1 MDSSLRFQPE
11 DSYPPYNIVRTG
23 EIRIASR
30 SRLLASSPTR
40 SPVTVGSSESDLVV
54 AIAIAGDHE
63 PTDSRRV
70 RERDNQSAKDALAPI
85 DHRRAWG
92 RAMARIVIVED
103 EIQVLMLA
111 ESVLQQAGHD
121 TVSASTVAEAQALI
135 NSKDEKF
142 DLVFADVELGGGV
155 LALVRSHVV
164 PIWTSILAAVWQEMF
179 SIRC

>member
-1 MDSSLRFQPE
+1 MALNLNLDPFWRSSVGFDRIFDLMDSSLRFQPE
-11 DSYPPYNIVRTG
+11 DSYPRTTTCGPGKFLSHLARGCWLQARLDRPLPSDHPKAILSWPLPLPATMSRPTLG
-23 EIRIASR
+23 ECAN
-30 SRLLASSPTR
+30 A
-40 SPVTVGSSESDLVV
+40 
-54 AIAIAGDHE
+54 
-63 PTDSRRV
+63 
-70 RERDNQSAKDALAPI
+70 DNQSAKDALAPI

-155 LALVRSHVV
+155 LALV
-164 PIWTSILAAVWQEMF
+164 
-179 SIRC
+179 

>member
-1 MDSSLRFQPE
+1 MSLP
-11 DSYPPYNIVRTG
+11 TLG
-23 EIRIASR
+23 ECAN
-30 SRLLASSPTR
+30 A
-40 SPVTVGSSESDLVV
+40 
-54 AIAIAGDHE
+54 
-63 PTDSRRV
+63 
-70 RERDNQSAKDALAPI
+70 DNQSAKYALAPI

-155 LALVRSHVV
+155 LALV
-164 PIWTSILAAVWQEMF
+164 
-179 SIRC
+179 

>member
-1 MDSSLRFQPE
+1 
-11 DSYPPYNIVRTG
+11 
-23 EIRIASR
+23 
-30 SRLLASSPTR
+30 
-40 SPVTVGSSESDLVV
+40 
-54 AIAIAGDHE
+54 
-63 PTDSRRV
+63 
-70 RERDNQSAKDALAPI
+70 
-85 DHRRAWG
+85 
-92 RAMARIVIVED
+92 MARIVIVED